1 MPAGSGGDAATVLAH
16 VVLAVPADPQPPAQY
31 SWWVWGIGVLLIVLV
46 AAWYWWVVW
55 TTRPKTIEARRSRT
69 DSYAAIRAEH
79 LAAVDE
85 AYARYTD
92 GESDLR
98 ALHLDLNHTIRQFA
112 TQRAG
117 VDVSSLTVRELGR
130 LEHGGAIQELLDD
143 YQEPAFAAA
152 SDGQALSASEQ
163 AREVIRTW

>member
-1 MPAGSGGDAATVLAH
+1 MPVADTLLALP
-16 VVLAVPADPQPPAQY
+16 VLAVPADPQPPAQY
-31 SWWVWGIGVLLIVLV
+31 SWWVWGIGVLLLVVV
-46 AAWYWWVVW
+46 AAWYWWVWW
-55 TTRPKTIEARRSRT
+55 TTRPRTVEQRRSRT
-69 DSYAAIRAEH
+69 DPYAAIRTEH
-79 LAAVDE
+79 LTAVDE
-85 AYARYTD
+85 AYARYTS

-98 ALHLDLNHTIRQFA
+98 TLHLDLNHLIRAFA

-117 VDVSSLTVRELGR
+117 IDVSSLTVKELGR

-152 SDGQALSASEQ
+152 SDGQALTASDQ

>member
-1 MPAGSGGDAATVLAH
+1 MRASDLTSIADGL
-16 VVLAVPADPQPPAQY
+16 VLAVPADPQPPAQY
-31 SWWVWGIGVLLIVLV
+31 SWWVWGLALLLIALV

-55 TTRPKTIEARRSRT
+55 STRARTVQARRSRT
-69 DSYAAIRAEH
+69 DVYAAIRTEQ
-79 LAAVDE
+79 LAAVDA
-85 AYARYTD
+85 AYGRYTS

-98 ALHLDLNHTIRQFA
+98 TLHLDLNHTIRQFA

-117 VDVSSLTVRELGR
+117 IDVSSLTVRELGR
-130 LEHGGAIQELLDD
+130 LEHGGAIQELLED

-152 SDGQALSASEQ
+152 SDNHAEHAADQ